1 MAGVSLRSIQFP
13 CVTATHPGQEVVCLG
28 VSKEV
33 HLQTG
38 PSAPTRTRLPAM
50 PFKVAGPQGSKAH
63 SAGFI
68 VCPFSQRHMR
78 ALLSLLCCQA
88 SWGSWGPFS
97 RSGMGWPSVV
107 AVPSELQ
114 RGCLGWAIRVAINYT
129 HLQSSFIKGHE
140 NRVSLGGGER
150 SE

>member
-1 MAGVSLRSIQFP
+1 M
-13 CVTATHPGQEVVCLG
+13 
-28 VSKEV
+28 
-33 HLQTG
+33 
-38 PSAPTRTRLPAM
+38 
-50 PFKVAGPQGSKAH
+50 
-63 SAGFI
+63 
-68 VCPFSQRHMR
+68 
-78 ALLSLLCCQA
+78 
-88 SWGSWGPFS
+88 
-97 RSGMGWPSVV
+97 V